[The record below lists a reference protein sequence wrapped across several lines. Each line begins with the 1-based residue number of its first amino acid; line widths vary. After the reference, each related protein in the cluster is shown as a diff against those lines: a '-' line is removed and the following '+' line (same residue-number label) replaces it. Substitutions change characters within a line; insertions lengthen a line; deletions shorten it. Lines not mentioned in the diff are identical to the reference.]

1 MRKARVHG
9 QVKGLNTTAQRQ
21 SLVRNMLSKTEL
33 EFLKAPQNFVADYR
47 RALRHRIKSKVETIK
62 SEIALLEAHG
72 VSVTENCNG
81 VTEFC
86 NGQQNKQSLNQ
97 AALINRKWAEPDS
110 DRRPLACKANV
121 LTKLD
126 DRPFCASVFLCS
138 VRLRFSCMVLGFCTE
153 RFGWGFLCC

>member
-1 MRKARVHG
+1 MQKIRSV
-9 QVKGLNTTAQRQ
+9 V
-21 SLVRNMLSKTEL
+21 
-33 EFLKAPQNFVADYR
+33 
-47 RALRHRIKSKVETIK
+47 
-62 SEIALLEAHG
+62 ALLEAHG

-86 NGQQNKQSLNQ
+86 NGQQNQKSLNQ

-138 VRLRFSCMVLGFCTE
+138 VRLRFSCLVLGFCA
-153 RFGWGFLCC
+153 

>member
-1 MRKARVHG
+1 
-9 QVKGLNTTAQRQ
+9 
-21 SLVRNMLSKTEL
+21 MLSKMEL
-33 EFLKAPQNFVADYR
+33 EFLKAPESFETDYR
-47 RALRHRIKSKVETIK
+47 RILRFRIKSKIQKIK

-97 AALINRKWAEPDS
+97 AALINRRWAEPDS

-126 DRPFCASVFLCS
+126 DQPFSFLFS
-138 VRLRFSCMVLGFCTE
+138 VRG
-153 RFGWGFLCC
+153 